1 MAITQECLSSLADLA
16 VFIWE
21 KANSGYLKP
30 LILAAFGLRVLTRM
44 LIRTGLSEARDLAAT
59 LVAGL
64 ICAAV
69 ILATASPGSKTV
81 SANLRQCTATD
92 AKVASIKRP
101 GTASSRSKQ

>member
-21 KANSGYLKP
+21 KANNGYLKP
-30 LILAAFGLRVLTRM
+30 LILAAFGVKILTRL

-69 ILATASPGSKTV
+69 ILVTESPVRKTV
-81 SANLRQCTATD
+81 SANLRQCTAPE

-101 GTASSRSKQ
+101 GAASSRGSE